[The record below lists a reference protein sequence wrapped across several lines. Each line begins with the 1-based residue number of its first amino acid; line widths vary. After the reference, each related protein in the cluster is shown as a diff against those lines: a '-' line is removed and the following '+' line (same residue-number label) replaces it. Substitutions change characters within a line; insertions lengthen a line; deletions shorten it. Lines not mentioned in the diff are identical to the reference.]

1 MSNGHI
7 PAREGENHI
16 SMVLLNIDAQVT
28 ILPGPLEGGSVQI
41 QLMEFGYGSHGEEKL
56 NGPCGRVL

>member
-7 PAREGENHI
+7 PACEGILGESENHV
-16 SMVLLNIDAQVT
+16 SMALLDIDAQVT

-41 QLMEFGYGSHGEEKL
+41 QLMEFGHGSQ
-56 NGPCGRVL
+56 